1 MIKFSQICSVFKPS
15 QTLKIRPPALR
26 DIERYWEF
34 VTLGVAAV
42 FAASNAS
49 SAVAATQDLVQRFV
63 ARRKLRLSAH
73 DRTTATADPGTP
85 PYAAFTVPRNSTKT
99 MRHIC
104 SNLVKQVWN
113 KPLGSLDTA
122 RELGALVAS
131 WCIWVCFWRRLCSQ
145 TIHLDDGWLESVEE
159 QGLLLL
165 VWRHHITKQY
175 IKDVL

>member
-63 ARRKLRLSAH
+63 ARRKLRLS
-73 DRTTATADPGTP
+73 RTTAPRPQLIQARRHTLPLLCPETAQ
-85 PYAAFTVPRNSTKT
+85 
-99 MRHIC
+99 
-104 SNLVKQVWN
+104 KQWDIFV
-113 KPLGSLDTA
+113 
-122 RELGALVAS
+122 
-131 WCIWVCFWRRLCSQ
+131 Q
-145 TIHLDDGWLESVEE
+145 T
-159 QGLLLL
+159 
-165 VWRHHITKQY
+165 
-175 IKDVL
+175 